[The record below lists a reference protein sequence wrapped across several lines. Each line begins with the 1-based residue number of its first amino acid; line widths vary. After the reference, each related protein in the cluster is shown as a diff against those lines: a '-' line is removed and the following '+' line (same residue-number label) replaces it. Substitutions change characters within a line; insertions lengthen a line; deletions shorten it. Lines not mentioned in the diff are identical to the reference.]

1 MNCPLCNVTLQMA
14 DRQGIEIDYCPKC
27 RGIWLDRGE
36 LEKLVELSAGRSTAS
51 SSPPPSSYPPASYQ
65 PQDSRGYDDR
75 GNSYADPRN
84 TPDYRYSKPKKRESW
99 LGELFDF

>member
-1 MNCPLCNVTLQMA
+1 MNCPLCAVTLQMA

-36 LEKLVELSAGRSTAS
+36 LEKLVELSVGRPTT
-51 SSPPPSSYPPASYQ
+51 PPAAPQYPQ
-65 PQDSRGYDDR
+65 QDSRRYDDR
-75 GNSYADPRN
+75 RN
-84 TPDYRYSKPKKRESW
+84 AYNDARPAPDYHYGKPKKRESW